1 MRKEI
6 SNSEKDTFRIAKT
19 FASQCKSGDV
29 ICLKG
34 DLGAGKTHFTK
45 GFVTEF
51 GIDPKHV
58 TSPTFALIN
67 EYEGDKMD
75 VYHFDFYR
83 LEHLQEALE
92 IGAEE
97 YLYGDG
103 ICVVEWPERI
113 EQILPSGSKIIS
125 IRTTGPHQREILFE
139 T

>member
-6 SNSEKDTFRIAKT
+6 SKSEEDTFRIAKS
-19 FASQCKSGDV
+19 FAKQCKSGDV

-45 GFVTEF
+45 GFASAF
-51 GIDPKHV
+51 GIDPRNV

-67 EYEGDKMD
+67 EYEGDGMD
-75 VYHFDFYR
+75 LFHFDFYR

-103 ICVVEWPERI
+103 ICVVEWPERV
-113 EQILPSGSKIIS
+113 EEILPPNVKNVS
-125 IRTTGPHQREILFE
+125 IKTAGPNLREILFE
-139 T
+139 S